1 MLTMR
6 RFGFLFFLVSIVLL
20 CGVTAIGAPVA
31 VAAETTAADAGSLSG
46 FLDKVPDILQ
56 VISLLI
62 TAFATIAAITPTPK
76 DDGVLLVL
84 RKIVDLLALNI
95 GGARNDKS
103 SKNSDRL
110 T

>member
-20 CGVTAIGAPVA
+20 LGVAAIDAPVA
-31 VAAETTAADAGSLSG
+31 VAAETAAADAGSLSG

-62 TAFATIAAITPTPK
+62 TAFAAIAAITPTPK

-84 RKIVDLLALNI
+84 RKIVDFLALNV

-103 SKNSDRL
+103 AKDRNRL

>member
-20 CGVTAIGAPVA
+20 LGVSAVNAPLAI
-31 VAAETTAADAGSLSG
+31 AAETAAADAGSLSG

-62 TAFATIAAITPTPK
+62 TAFAAIAAITPTPK

-84 RKIVDLLALNI
+84 RKIVDFLALNI

-103 SKNSDRL
+103 AKDRNRL